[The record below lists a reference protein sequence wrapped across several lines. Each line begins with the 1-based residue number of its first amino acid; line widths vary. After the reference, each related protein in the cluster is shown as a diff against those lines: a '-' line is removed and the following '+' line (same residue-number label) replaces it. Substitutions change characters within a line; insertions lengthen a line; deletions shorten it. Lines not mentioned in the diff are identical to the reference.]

1 MEQLQETVFT
11 LQARCDRYERRFGVL
26 SADDEDHGRGRD
38 EPEEPDERGRRH
50 VDEGEPHDRDCGL
63 PSTSSRRHEDRRR
76 DESEEETEVAMEGV
90 EGDRREGEVED
101 DGHVRDEDD
110 QDDQDVRR

>member
-11 LQARCDRYERRFGVL
+11 LQARCDRYEHRFGVL

-38 EPEEPDERGRRH
+38 EPEEPNERGRRH
-50 VDEGEPHDRDCGL
+50 VDEGEP

-101 DGHVRDEDD
+101 GGHVRDEDD